1 MKAQLFFISSAVALM
16 SILPLSAAKYYLYTG
31 TDPWGTRS
39 DGAKVEVPEGLFH
52 SILNSFADADEVWVA
67 KGTYTTSTS
76 PAAISLKEGMSIYG
90 GFFGDETTISQRQ
103 LADETGGNGVVEPW
117 EMKYPTV
124 INGTG
129 SAESLSTYVMFD
141 QSTSY
146 ILDGVTI
153 DTHYVQAA
161 NGGAIYN
168 RSVTATPMM
177 RNCIFRNIRKSG
189 PTPAAAASGTVIWE
203 QGMGTITCCLIE
215 NNVLTATSTST
226 AGGTIYAY
234 TNPTITRN
242 VIRNNSLNGN
252 TDPAYSVYG
261 SAIFFRGTTAATPAG
276 LIANNVIYNN
286 TSRSS
291 AIYINGGTC
300 AFDIV
305 NNTIVNNFSTS
316 TVAAHGA
323 PVYNIFTPDKIY
335 NNIVYNNAKTNLTT
349 FYSFHAAAAA
359 AVDLQNN
366 AYNGTTVLGNAT
378 TSSFVSLNNITA
390 LATPNFV
397 SPSTTIGYTAVM
409 PADVKAANFALT
421 ATSTDLIDHAGY
433 FAGVTPSVDILGNP
447 RSTTPGTIDIGAYE
461 FSGIS
466 GVEFVSKLDGK
477 VFVNRANQI
486 IIVAPE
492 KSNYA
497 IYNAMGQKLTEGR
510 TTNNHTVVGMKSNA
524 GGLYIV
530 KVSEND
536 KEFTAKVI
544 LK

>member
-1 MKAQLFFISSAVALM
+1 MKAKLRFMLCAVALL

-31 TDPWGTRS
+31 TDPWGTRA
-39 DGAKVEVPEGLFH
+39 DGTKVEVSEGMFH
-52 SILNSFADADEVWVA
+52 STLNSFADADEVWIA
-67 KGTYTTSTS
+67 AGTYTTSTS
-76 PAAISLKEGMSIYG
+76 PAAISLKEGMSVYG

-117 EMKYPTV
+117 EMKYPTI

-153 DTHYVQAA
+153 DSHYVQAA

-168 RSVTATPMM
+168 GSATTTPMI

-189 PTPAAAASGTVIWE
+189 PTTAAANGAVIYE
-203 QGMGTITCCLIE
+203 GGKGTITCCLIE
-215 NNVLTATSTST
+215 NNVLTANYSTT

-234 TNPTITRN
+234 INPTITRN
-242 VIRNNSLNGN
+242 VIRNNSLVGS
-252 TDPAYSVYG
+252 TTVHSYG
-261 SAIFFRGTTAATPAG
+261 SAIFLRAYAAATPAG

-286 TSRSS
+286 TSRTS
-291 AIYINGGTC
+291 AIYINGSAC
-300 AFDIV
+300 DLNIV

-316 TVAAHGA
+316 TTGSHGA
-323 PVYNIFTPDKIY
+323 AVYNIPATSKIY
-335 NNIVYNNAKTNLTT
+335 NNIVYNNAKVNFTT

-378 TSSFVSLNNITA
+378 TSSFVSLNNITP

-409 PADVKAANFALT
+409 PADVRAANFALT

-433 FAGVTPSVDILGNP
+433 FAGITPSVDILGNS

-461 FSGIS
+461 R
-466 GVEFVSKLDGK
+466 VADVSTGMGK
-477 VFVNRANQI
+477 TANLNAQIFVNAARQI
-486 IIVAPE
+486 TILAPE

-497 IYNAMGQKLTEGR
+497 IYNAMGQKMTEGR
-510 TTNNHTVVGMKSNA
+510 TINSHTVVGMKSTA

-530 KVSEND
+530 KVTEND
-536 KEFTAKVI
+536 NEFTAKVI
-544 LK
+544 IK